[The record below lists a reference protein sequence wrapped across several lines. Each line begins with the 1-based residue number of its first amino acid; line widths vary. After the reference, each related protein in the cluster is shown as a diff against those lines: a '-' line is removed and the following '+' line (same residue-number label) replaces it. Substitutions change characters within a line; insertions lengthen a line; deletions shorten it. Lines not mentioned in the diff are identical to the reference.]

1 MLYSCVCWLPRHPCT
16 VHELALNQIRG
27 ESLQTACQTFTVII
41 IRPKKVS
48 HFASQITKIA
58 DACLK
63 LTQSNFFRHHA
74 LAPRICRHGYAVPFG
89 NADQADRLPGCLYMC
104 AVSYGAAP
112 LAAGVGPIILIRTD
126 GHEVWPQFLTCV
138 STFVYVSSSPATA
151 AWHSTLT
158 CRNAF
163 QRVNT
168 EM

>member
-1 MLYSCVCWLPRHPCT
+1 MLVTAPPVHRARACAKSNSRRKLANGLPNFYRDHY
-16 VHELALNQIRG
+16 
-27 ESLQTACQTFTVII
+27 TA
-41 IRPKKVS
+41 KKVS

-151 AWHSTLT
+151 AWPSTWLG
-158 CRNAF
+158 RHDI
-163 QRVNT
+163 VP
-168 EM
+168 